1 MIKTKLIHDKA
12 THTIDVYNIEPL
24 HSNNEEKRVLIME
37 KFANKRKVNKMQ
49 TILLELIPL

>member
-24 HSNNEEKRVLIME
+24 RSNNEEKRVLNRE